1 MAIHRLQEKIR
12 KMKNPT
18 VVNFS
23 MLPEHIPGQILEN
36 SKGFLDAKE
45 QYSLALLSGLQD
57 VVPAVRFSFLSYA
70 LAGAEGLQSLVRIL
84 QKARELDYYI
94 LLEGV
99 DALSAQDA
107 EIFAKALMD
116 PDNAL
121 CFDGIILSAYIGSDA
136 LRPYLSQLKD
146 SGKDLFV
153 VVRTANK
160 TAAELQDL
168 LTGTRLMHMA
178 KADIV
183 NRFTQPLITRCGYSQ
198 IAVMAGAS
206 SADSLQTLR
215 EKYKDIFILVDGC
228 DYPNANAKNCSFAF
242 DKLGHGAAA
251 CAGLSVLSAWQETEG
266 DCVELAVQAA
276 QRLKKNLTRYITIL

>member
-94 LLEGV
+94 LLEGM

-121 CFDGIILSAYIGSDA
+121 CCDGIILSAYIGSDA

-146 SGKDLFV
+146 S
-153 VVRTANK
+153 
-160 TAAELQDL
+160 
-168 LTGTRLMHMA
+168 
-178 KADIV
+178 
-183 NRFTQPLITRCGYSQ
+183 C
-198 IAVMAGAS
+198 
-206 SADSLQTLR
+206 
-215 EKYKDIFILVDGC
+215 
-228 DYPNANAKNCSFAF
+228 
-242 DKLGHGAAA
+242 
-251 CAGLSVLSAWQETEG
+251 
-266 DCVELAVQAA
+266 
-276 QRLKKNLTRYITIL
+276 